1 MQGNKYD
8 LQRVRKMQGL
18 GAGDQ
23 GLEISEALIKHGFER
38 DRLQAVRKVGKMIRL
53 QPLRAS
59 AST

>member
-1 MQGNKYD
+1 
-8 LQRVRKMQGL
+8 MQGL

-59 AST
+59 ASTESDPP